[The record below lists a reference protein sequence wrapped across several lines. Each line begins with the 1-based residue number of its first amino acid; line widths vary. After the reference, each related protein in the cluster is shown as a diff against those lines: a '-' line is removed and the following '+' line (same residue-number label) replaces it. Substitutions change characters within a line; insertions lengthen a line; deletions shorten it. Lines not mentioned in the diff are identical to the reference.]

1 MLALAALASM
11 PACSQVDREK
21 CAFGYM
27 EGLAWLQNLQNSD
40 GGWPTFCRGWGRL
53 PFDRSGPDLTAH
65 ALRAF
70 AIWTDLLDVSDHRY
84 SIKWLTKVI
93 PSGICFLARTQ
104 RSDGSWLPLW
114 FGNQHAPNE

>member
-40 GGWPTFCRGWGRL
+40 GGWPTFCRGWGKL
-53 PFDRSGPDLTAH
+53 PFDRSGTDLTAH
-65 ALRAF
+65 ALRALR
-70 AIWTDLLDVSDHRY
+70 AWVQQSVAARVVEILNEAVSLGASLPTPQTFRRVAERGLAY
-84 SIKWLTKVI
+84 
-93 PSGICFLARTQ
+93 LAREQ
-104 RSDGSWLPLW
+104 R
-114 FGNQHAPNE
+114 